1 MTDVFGLWL
10 ESLDVEKVRGESF
23 HTQAHRDMVRDHEA
37 RKRVEAI
44 MRAQSS
50 RRKRVGRPHEYVFTD
65 RQLEIAIAAI
75 SVD

>member
-10 ESLDVEKVRGESF
+10 ESLDIDKVRGESF
-23 HTQAHRDMVRDHEA
+23 FTQAHRDMVRDHEA

-44 MRAQSS
+44 MRDQGL
-50 RRKRVGRPHEYVFTD
+50 RRKRKRSHEYVFTD